1 MAVLRDYKCKEHGY
15 FEAWEPLCPK
25 GCTEN
30 IKKVILQAPRLMSDK
45 TKKNDKTLKNLADDF
60 GMTNIKST
68 KPGENQAGYFT
79 RNNKRK
85 SPPVESTTLAPPR
98 EPRPGDA
105 VLWGGGGRFNMQSAL
120 AGQVTRPVR
129 DEAVGFNPKAAG
141 NLTGPKAASY
151 MNDHEN
157 LQIKK

>member
-1 MAVLRDYKCKEHGY
+1 MAVLHDYKCAEHGY
-15 FEAWEPLCPK
+15 FEAWEPKCPH
-25 GCTEN
+25 GCEAG
-30 IKKVILQAPRLMSDK
+30 IKKVVLRAPGVISAK
-45 TKKNDKTLKNLADDF
+45 TRKNDKTLKNLASDF

-68 KPGENQAGYFT
+68 RAGENQAGYFT
-79 RNNKRK
+79 RNNKNK
-85 SPPVESTTLAPPR
+85 SAPVESTSLAPPR

-105 VLWGGGGRFNMQSAL
+105 VMWGGGGRFSLQSAL
-120 AGQVTRPVR
+120 AGNITRPVR
-129 DEAVGFNPKAAG
+129 DEAVGFNPKNAG